1 MQNSLFLLD
10 PNFGYPFAKLHV
22 SGGTTEI
29 RTAVAVACAQH
40 FEKPVRHVS
49 ALYLDTF
56 STLKILFKDGSDVYI
71 DVDFDE
77 PDVDDQQPF

>member
-10 PNFGYPFAKLHV
+10 PNYGYPFAKLNV
-22 SGGTTEI
+22 SGDETEF
-29 RTAVAVACAQH
+29 RTAAAIACDVH

-49 ALYLDTF
+49 TLYLEHH
-56 STLKILFKDGSDVYI
+56 STLKILFKDGSDVFI
-71 DVDFDE
+71 DVDYDE